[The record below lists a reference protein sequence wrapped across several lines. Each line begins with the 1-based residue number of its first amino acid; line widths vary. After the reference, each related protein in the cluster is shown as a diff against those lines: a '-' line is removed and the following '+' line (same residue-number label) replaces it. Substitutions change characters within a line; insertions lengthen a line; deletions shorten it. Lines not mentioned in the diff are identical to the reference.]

1 MEIKK
6 GTIVRTILLI
16 IALVNLGLKHFGI
29 DLIDVSESEVLN
41 AVEYVLD
48 IAIIIVGFWKNNSY
62 TKNAIEADKFLKKLK
77 ESEE

>member
-1 MEIKK
+1 MEISK

-16 IALVNLGLKHFGI
+16 IALINLGLKHFGI